1 MTRPLRT
8 QLSTLFDEGEWHAVD
23 HPPSLCRGA
32 SSRLCVNPGKR
43 AGAGLASDCC
53 LWGASGGG
61 VGGTREARG
70 GTGKERAGETDS
82 GKAWVTRRAL
92 APRSRLWPP
101 VTEGGPY
108 REGPRT
114 RVFPRQSGASAAAL
128 RI

>member
-1 MTRPLRT
+1 MKANGTRWTIRL
-8 QLSTLFDEGEWHAVD
+8 LSAEEHR
-23 HPPSLCRGA
+23 PA
-32 SSRLCVNPGKR
+32 SASIQESGLGLGWR
-43 AGAGLASDCC
+43 ATGC
-53 LWGASGGG
+53 LWGALGGG

-82 GKAWVTRRAL
+82 GKAGVTRRAL
-92 APRSRLWPP
+92 APRSRLWPS

-128 RI
+128 RT